1 MKNIFRIT
9 FIALFINITCLNGVI
24 PDVLG
29 NTRDSNTIQNS
40 RTKMVSNLNKLSDP
54 EKEIVYFYDKHKTD
68 LPLPL
73 HPNIGIVEAISG
85 DIKAFE
91 DLMTSYLQKYSLNN
105 VDNIKLRYLIRSYGV
120 PLRME
125 LLRSYDFVKEKKIN
139 DFSIDI
145 QTYILFNEL
154 MTPKNELYKYSC
166 KFYEELKIDHSMLPV
181 MTIVFYRNNDVER
194 FKIALKELLAMPTYN
209 FNEANTKFYALINT
223 LQLEDAKN
231 LLMKMQK
238 EFASDPEMKK
248 GYHLLEKSLKTMRP
262 EFDIIL
268 NINVDL

>member
-1 MKNIFRIT
+1 MLRIT
-9 FIALFINITCLNGVI
+9 FVALFINIACLNSMI
-24 PDVLG
+24 PNALG
-29 NTRDSNTIQNS
+29 NTRNPNAIQDDRN
-40 RTKMVSNLNKLSDP
+40 KMVPNLNKLSDP
-54 EKEIVYFYDKHKTD
+54 EKEIVYFYNKHKED

-85 DIKAFE
+85 DVKTFE

-238 EFASDPEMKK
+238 EFASDPEMKNA
-248 GYHLLEKSLKTMRP
+248 YPLFEKSLKTRRP
-262 EFDIIL
+262 EFDINL
-268 NINVDL
+268 DINVDL